1 MVRPREFDRDEALE
15 RALRVFWEKGYAAT
29 STDDLLSAMQIG
41 RQSLYNAFGDKR
53 RLYVEALERYQSDSV
68 SGHVARLTA
77 PASAIAGIV
86 ALLLG
91 VIAGNAAERV
101 LGCMGV
107 NAICEFGT
115 ADPELV
121 ELREKA
127 GAVLLKQVVAR
138 VREGQDAGEIDR
150 AVDAREAASFILT
163 TMQGL
168 QLGARAGAKLQ
179 ALRATAEFAADRLRA
194 H

>member
-29 STDDLLSAMQIG
+29 STDDLLCAMQIG

-53 RLYVEALERYQSDSV
+53 KLYVEALERYQSESV
-68 SGHVARLTA
+68 SGHIARLTA
-77 PASAIAGIV
+77 PASALAGIE

-91 VIAGNAAERV
+91 VIAVNPAERV

-107 NAICEFGT
+107 NAICEFGA

-121 ELREKA
+121 GLREKA
-127 GAVLLKQVVAR
+127 GAMLHRQVVAR
-138 VREGQDAGEIDR
+138 IREGQDAGEI
-150 AVDAREAASFILT
+150 APALDAREAANFVLT
-163 TMQGL
+163 TMYGI
-168 QLGARAGAKLQ
+168 QLGARAGAKPQ
-179 ALRATAEFAADRLRA
+179 ALRATAGFAADRLRA

>member
-53 RLYVEALERYQSDSV
+53 RLYVEALERYQSESV

-77 PASAIAGIV
+77 PASAIAGIG

-91 VIAGNAAERV
+91 VIAGNAAERG

-115 ADPELV
+115 ADPELA

-163 TMQGL
+163 TMQGI
-168 QLGARAGAKLQ
+168 QLGARAGAKPQ

-194 H
+194 R

>member
-77 PASAIAGIV
+77 PASAIAGIE

-115 ADPELV
+115 ADPELA

-127 GAVLLKQVVAR
+127 GAMLHKQVVAR

-163 TMQGL
+163 TMQGI
-168 QLGARAGAKLQ
+168 QLGARAGSKLQ
-179 ALRATAEFAADRLRA
+179 ALRTTAEFAADRLRA
-194 H
+194 R